1 MMFSIRRFLMLT
13 LLAVILGGG
22 LLLVSGV
29 VLANSCP
36 VHMADIDAKLAENPA
51 LSKEDAARVAELRA
65 EGEARHKAGD
75 HQESVRLLAEAKKIL
90 GI

>member
-1 MMFSIRRFLMLT
+1 MRALMSALF
-13 LLAVILGGG
+13 GGS

-36 VHMADIDAKLAENPA
+36 IHMSEIDAKLAENPA
-51 LSKEDAARVAELRA
+51 LSQEDAARVAELRA

-75 HQESVRLLAEAKKIL
+75 HKESVRLLSEAKKIL